1 MKHIAVTASTIGYL
15 IEIGTLQFRHFPPR
29 TIHPRIG
36 TLSCQAIGL
45 PHLGHFEPGD
55 TIDSPSGSRA
65 MQTLRKLPIIRP
77 NTPRIGRRMAF
88 IWPEASAAE
97 A

>member
-1 MKHIAVTASTIGYL
+1 MKHNAVTASTIGYL
-15 IEIGTLQFRHFPPR
+15 IEIGAAQFRHFPPR

-36 TLSCQAIGL
+36 TLSRQAMGF
-45 PHLGHFEPGD
+45 PHFGHFEPGD
-55 TIDSPSGSRA
+55 TIDSPSGKRA

-77 NTPRIGRRMAF
+77 KTPRIGRRIAF
-88 IWPEASAAE
+88 IWPGASAAE